1 MTNQALAKTEPL
13 ENTGLR
19 EVKQGN
25 FAIARQPMSLAD
37 VQEWAEVFYKSGMF
51 KDINNLAQAM
61 VKIKAGEELG
71 FSPFVSMGGIHIIQ
85 GRASLGATLQASL
98 IRDSQRYRYEVKE
111 LTATSCTLEFFEG
124 VKSLGQSTFTMDD
137 AKAAGLTKTDREKGM
152 YEKYARNMLF
162 ARALTNGMRWYT
174 PDLLRCV
181 DGNAPMADFDV
192 DETIEETAQPAA
204 QDHIDGEVVE
214 EQVIEPVAEAEPPI
228 NPETA
233 DLLIAINDEIKRLTG
248 GDVAEID
255 KLLKGRNPKVM
266 PKEALVK
273 LLAELKDEIP
283 F

>member
-1 MTNQALAKTEPL
+1 
-13 ENTGLR
+13 
-19 EVKQGN
+19 
-25 FAIARQPMSLAD
+25 MSLAE
-37 VQEWAEVFYKSGMF
+37 VTEWADVFHKSGMF
-51 KDINNLAQAM
+51 SDIKNLAQAM

-85 GRASLGATLQASL
+85 GKASLGATLQASL
-98 IRDSQRYRYEVKE
+98 IRDSPRYRYEVRE
-111 LTATSCTLEFFEG
+111 LSGTSCTLEFFELLG
-124 VKSLGQSTFTMDD
+124 RLDAVAQWKSLGVSTFTIED
-137 AKAAGLTKTDREKGM
+137 AKTAGLTREKEKGN

-192 DETIEETAQPAA
+192 DTTIEETTQTTA
-204 QDHIDGEVVE
+204 QDHVEGEVIEEPHVE
-214 EQVIEPVAEAEPPI
+214 AVEAQEPPI

-255 KLLKGRNPKVM
+255 KLLKGRNPKLM
-266 PKEALVK
+266 PKDALVK
-273 LLAELKDEIP
+273 LLAELKDAIP